1 MTITVVG
8 VSVKLLEILG
18 YIARLSIVVVLGPTY
33 DLKLFHTWAAV
44 IRYLPPTTCFIPL
57 LLVATLSVLT
67 YTHSLKHLHH
77 LYFLL
82 TKNLKL
88 EIPEDYRIEF
98 ENGTYPMF
106 RELRDIV
113 KHELVWVSQSVKVLL
128 TVVGDDTADDLGLG
142 VLELRMSSE
151 LLSLLLVWELICTH

>member
-1 MTITVVG
+1 M
-8 VSVKLLEILG
+8 
-18 YIARLSIVVVLGPTY
+18 
-33 DLKLFHTWAAV
+33 
-44 IRYLPPTTCFIPL
+44 
-57 LLVATLSVLT
+57 
-67 YTHSLKHLHH
+67 
-77 LYFLL
+77 

-98 ENGTYPMF
+98 ENGTYPVF

-128 TVVGDDTADDLGLG
+128 TVVGDDTTDDLGLG
-142 VLELRMSSE
+142 VLELRVSSE